1 MDAAR
6 NHSATH
12 LLHKALKTVLGE
24 HVNQAGSLVAPDRLR
39 FDFTHFESITKDQ
52 LLEIE
57 EMVND
62 FVLESMPI
70 TAEVMNIN
78 AAKEMGAT
86 ALFGE
91 KYGENVR
98 VVTMGDCSIELCGG
112 THLDNTAQVGL
123 FKIVSESGVAAGV
136 RRIEA
141 ITGRSVYQSIKDTDR
156 LVASVVD
163 VLKTR
168 EDNLFER
175 AKTIVEENKALE
187 KELQAIKAKMS
198 MENADSVLD
207 SKIEIKGVNL
217 ITNRYEGMD
226 MDTLRQAAD
235 QLRDKLESGVVVLA
249 NVTDGKINIV
259 ATASKEAIDK
269 GAHAGNIVREVA
281 KIAGGKGGGRPN
293 MAQAGAS
300 DISKLDEAL
309 AAAKEIVEG
318 QIK

>member
-1 MDAAR
+1 
-6 NHSATH
+6 
-12 LLHKALKTVLGE
+12 
-24 HVNQAGSLVAPDRLR
+24 
-39 FDFTHFESITKDQ
+39 
-52 LLEIE
+52 
-57 EMVND
+57 
-62 FVLESMPI
+62 
-70 TAEVMNIN
+70 
-78 AAKEMGAT
+78 
-86 ALFGE
+86 
-91 KYGENVR
+91 
-98 VVTMGDCSIELCGG
+98 MGDCSIELCGG

-175 AKTIVEENKALE
+175 AKIIVEENKALE

-309 AAAKEIVEG
+309 SAAKEIVEG

>member
-1 MDAAR
+1 
-6 NHSATH
+6 
-12 LLHKALKTVLGE
+12 
-24 HVNQAGSLVAPDRLR
+24 
-39 FDFTHFESITKDQ
+39 
-52 LLEIE
+52 
-57 EMVND
+57 
-62 FVLESMPI
+62 
-70 TAEVMNIN
+70 
-78 AAKEMGAT
+78 
-86 ALFGE
+86 
-91 KYGENVR
+91 
-98 VVTMGDCSIELCGG
+98 
-112 THLDNTAQVGL
+112 
-123 FKIVSESGVAAGV
+123 
-136 RRIEA
+136 
-141 ITGRSVYQSIKDTDR
+141 
-156 LVASVVD
+156 
-163 VLKTR
+163 
-168 EDNLFER
+168 
-175 AKTIVEENKALE
+175 
-187 KELQAIKAKMS
+187 MS

-293 MAQAGAS
+293 MARAGAS

-309 AAAKEIVEG
+309 SAAKEIVEG